1 MLNTDL
7 LKIEFLRQYTQE
19 ELENYEASLRMQL
32 LEKAE
37 SVSLIEKLASLCFFK
52 KNYEKAIYFFEK
64 LIGLDSTNANWYG
77 FLGYVYY
84 EQEEYKKAIPYFKKQ
99 MELSPHSP
107 FICFLLGNSYSCLG
121 NIRDAAWFYELA
133 IFLDFD
139 IYGAHL
145 DFARKYEKMGK
156 LKKAL
161 SEYILAYE
169 IDPRDSK
176 IKEKIE
182 ALSKS

>member
-7 LKIEFLRQYTQE
+7 LKIEFLSQYKE
-19 ELENYEASLRMQL
+19 NELEDYEANLRLQL
-32 LEKAE
+32 LENSE
-37 SVSLIEKLASLCFFK
+37 SVSIIEKLAFLCFFK
-52 KNYEKAIYFFEK
+52 KNYEKAIYFFKK
-64 LIGLDSTNANWYG
+64 LIFLDVTNENWYG

-84 EQEEYKKAIPYFKKQ
+84 EQEDYKKAIPYLEKQ
-99 MELSPHSP
+99 IELSPHSP
-107 FICFLLGNSYSCLG
+107 FVCFLLGNSYSCLG
-121 NIRDAAWFYELA
+121 KIREATWFYELA

-156 LKKAL
+156 KEKAL

-169 IDPRDSK
+169 IDPRDVK
-176 IKEKIE
+176 IKEKIN
-182 ALSKS
+182 ALSK